1 MEPLYFSTMS
11 DEKVFDFGKK
21 RKGDKKKKK
30 DVEESKEDEN
40 FERGEIYTYATLL
53 TRVHETIEKLNP
65 GIGAKQKYVMK
76 PPQIVRV
83 GSKRVAWVNFGEVCE
98 LMKRN
103 PEHVFQF
110 FMAEFGTTGSLGG
123 NNQMIFKGR
132 FNAKHVE
139 SLLRKY
145 ITEYVTCAMCKS
157 ANTTLNRDSN
167 TRLYTINCS
176 SCGAFRTVNTI
187 KSGFHATTKADRRAK
202 KMAA

>member
-1 MEPLYFSTMS
+1 MAE
-11 DEKVFDFGKK
+11 EKVFDFGKK

-30 DVEESKEDEN
+30 DDVEVKEDEN
-40 FERGEIYTYATLL
+40 FDRGTIYEYATLL
-53 TRVHETIEKLNP
+53 ARVHETIAQLNP
-65 GIGAKQKYVMK
+65 DIGKKSKYVMK

-98 LMKRN
+98 LMKRS

-167 TRLYTINCS
+167 TRLYTINCG
-176 SCGAFRTVNTI
+176 SCGADRTVNTI
-187 KSGFHATTKADRRAK
+187 KAGFHATTKADRRAK
-202 KMAA
+202 KFGTG

>member
-1 MEPLYFSTMS
+1 MAE
-11 DEKVFDFGKK
+11 EKVFDFGKK
-21 RKGDKKKKK
+21 RKGDKKNKV
-30 DVEESKEDEN
+30 VEESKEDEN
-40 FERGEIYTYATLL
+40 FERGEVYTYGTLL
-53 TRVHETIEKLNP
+53 TRVHETIAKLNP

-98 LMKRN
+98 LMKRT

-157 ANTTLNRDSN
+157 ANTKLERDSS
-167 TRLYTINCS
+167 TRLYSIKFS
-176 SCGAFRTVNTI
+176 SCGAHRTVSTI

-202 KMAA
+202 KMAS